1 MKTLIILRHADAAGK
16 SPGMSDIDRPLSG
29 RGQAQAAAQGRV
41 LRGSGVKVERLIA
54 SSALRAR
61 QTAATVAEARG
72 DGPKVESADELY
84 NVSGDALLE
93 YVRGL
98 ADGFSS
104 LLLVAHLPGVAQLAS
119 LLTTEHVDLA
129 LIYSPGTMAAVQM
142 DCDSWRDCGQGVG
155 VLTLFLPPMLH
166 LP

>member
-1 MKTLIILRHADAAGK
+1 MKSLIILRHADAAGK
-16 SPGMSDIDRPLSG
+16 SPGMSDFDRPLNEQ
-29 RGQAQAAAQGRV
+29 GQAQASAQGRF
-41 LRGSGVKVERLIA
+41 LRGCGVKVERLIA
-54 SSALRAR
+54 SSALRAQ
-61 QTAATVAEARG
+61 QTAAAVVEARG
-72 DGPKVESADELY
+72 KGLEVESADELY

-104 LLLVAHLPGVAQLAS
+104 LLLVAHLPGVAQLVS
-119 LLTTEHVDLA
+119 LLTTEHVDVD

-142 DCDSWRDCGQGVG
+142 ECDSWHDCDYGVG
-155 VLTLFLPPMLH
+155 ALTLFLPPMLH